1 MRLHTKKTDS
11 ITDYT
16 ALGDHAGP
24 TPTKNVAQ
32 ASGFPE
38 RMTEPANLVENM
50 KKNQNQNQ
58 SGGTGGS
65 AGSASGQGS
74 TQT

>member
-38 RMTEPANLVENM
+38 RMTEPANMVENM
-50 KKNQNQNQ
+50 KNRDQNQ

-65 AGSASGQGS
+65 AGSASGQGT